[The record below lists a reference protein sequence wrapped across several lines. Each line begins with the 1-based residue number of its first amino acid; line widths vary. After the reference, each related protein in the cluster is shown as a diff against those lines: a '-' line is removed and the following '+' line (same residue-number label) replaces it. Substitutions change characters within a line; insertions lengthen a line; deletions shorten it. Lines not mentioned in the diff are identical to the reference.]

1 MAGGDDGSVETFGQ
15 MLRRLRGSMSLRE
28 LAALAH
34 CGKSYV
40 ADLEQG
46 RRNPSPDMAL
56 ALDRALSAGG
66 RLAALV
72 QPSGGGRAAADVRVD
87 VPAPSGATIEAL
99 RKVLDAHDLP
109 VNGAVRPLHEL
120 TTAVR
125 RVVWLRLQA
134 RYAALGQLLPPLI
147 VELHEAFRR
156 HDGQG
161 RRQVAGMLVQSYRA
175 ADAIADKLGLVD
187 LSARIIGMMATMAL
201 ESGDE
206 ALVATTAYVRAEL
219 FFSSG
224 AHEDGRRML
233 VRAADSLDLGAGVAA
248 TAAYGS
254 LHMRAAVFA
263 ARDANLDEAR
273 RHASEAL
280 DVARTLPE
288 SIYLGTSFGP
298 STVRIHQITTAVDSG
313 DPDDAL
319 RMAAQWR
326 PADDVPAER
335 RSHYFVDVAR
345 AWADAGQP
353 DQALSSLVEARAIA
367 PEHIRPHPHVGRLL
381 GTGVMEPLRRDPRW
395 RELNRWVRGPATVF

>member
-1 MAGGDDGSVETFGQ
+1 
-15 MLRRLRGSMSLRE
+15 
-28 LAALAH
+28 
-34 CGKSYV
+34 
-40 ADLEQG
+40 
-46 RRNPSPDMAL
+46 MAL
-56 ALDRALSAGG
+56 ALDRALGAGG
-66 RLAALV
+66 RLATLA
-72 QPSGGGRAAADVRVD
+72 QSAGGERAAAADVHVD
-87 VPAPSGATIEAL
+87 LLEPSGATIGAL

-109 VNGAVRPLHEL
+109 VGGAIRPLREL
-120 TTAVR
+120 TAAVR

-156 HDGQG
+156 HDGQQ

-187 LSARIIGMMATMAL
+187 LSARIIGMMAAMAL

-206 ALVATTAYVRAEL
+206 ALIATTAYVRAET
-219 FFSSG
+219 FFASG

-233 VRAADSLDLGAGVAA
+233 VRAADCLDLGAGVAA

-263 ARDANLDEAR
+263 ARDTNLDEAH

-298 STVRIHQITTAVDSG
+298 STVRIHQITTAVDAG

-345 AWADAGQP
+345 AWADARQP
-353 DQALSSLVEARAIA
+353 DQALSSLVKARAIA

-395 RELNRWVRGPATVF
+395 RELNRWVRGPATVV